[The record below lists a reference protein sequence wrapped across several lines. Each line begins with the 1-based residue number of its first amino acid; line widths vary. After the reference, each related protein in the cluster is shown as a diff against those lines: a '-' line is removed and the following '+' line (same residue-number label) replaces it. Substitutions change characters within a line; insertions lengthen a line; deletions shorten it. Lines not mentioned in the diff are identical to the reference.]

1 MSIPGPSVRRHL
13 LIEAVVVV
21 AAEPSVQVAWLEKC
35 RVAPDEIAL
44 GFDDAFP
51 LAGQLVEEGQLDR
64 AVLPCL
70 QTIDEVFAEMTQDV
84 GVDRWTRTALF
95 TDAGWD
101 RARRLARDVLASE
114 GEGDAPLPDIRVI
127 R

>member
-21 AAEPSVQVAWLEKC
+21 AAEPSVQVAWLEKY

-64 AVLPCL
+64 ALLPCL

>member
-1 MSIPGPSVRRHL
+1 M
-13 LIEAVVVV
+13 VVV
-21 AAEPSVQVAWLEKC
+21 AAEPSVQVAWLEKY

-64 AVLPCL
+64 ALLPCL

>member
-1 MSIPGPSVRRHL
+1 MSIPGPSARRHL

-21 AAEPSVQVAWLEKC
+21 AAEPSVQVAWLEKY

>member
-21 AAEPSVQVAWLEKC
+21 AAEPSVQVAWLEKY

-51 LAGQLVEEGQLDR
+51 LAGQLVEEGQLGR

-101 RARRLARDVLASE
+101 RARRLAQDVLASE